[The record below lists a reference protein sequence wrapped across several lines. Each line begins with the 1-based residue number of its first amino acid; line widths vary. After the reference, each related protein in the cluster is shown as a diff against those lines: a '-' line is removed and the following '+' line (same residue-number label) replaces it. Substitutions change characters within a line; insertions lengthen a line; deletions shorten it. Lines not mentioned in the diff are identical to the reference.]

1 MLKSFRLTAA
11 PCLVLLALMSGCT
24 EPEQT
29 PTTSSTPTSSLS
41 TDPASTPVASTWR
54 CWKSL
59 DREWETLDY
68 GYPRSKPGGSD
79 SDCVPVK

>member
-1 MLKSFRLTAA
+1 
-11 PCLVLLALMSGCT
+11 MS
-24 EPEQT
+24 Q
-29 PTTSSTPTSSLS
+29 S
-41 TDPASTPVASTWR
+41 TDPQTNNSGCLGCLTLLFLGYLVYAMVYNCTPKQDGELYSTWR

-59 DREWETLDY
+59 DGKWETLDY